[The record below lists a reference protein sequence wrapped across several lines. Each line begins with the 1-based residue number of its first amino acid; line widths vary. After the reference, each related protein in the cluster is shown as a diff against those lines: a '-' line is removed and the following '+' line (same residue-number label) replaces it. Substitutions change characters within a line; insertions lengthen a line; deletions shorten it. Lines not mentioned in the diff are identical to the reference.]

1 VSARVAL
8 HSFSSDDVEVQVPT
22 GLVDADGI
30 VKNPGLIPRLASERV
45 TAENYLFQIVAQ
57 PSAERGLRGR
67 AVRLL
72 PKHTDSV
79 SLFLPGLIK
88 WAQALSPVAELQ
100 AR

>member
-1 VSARVAL
+1 VSARVAP

-22 GLVDADGI
+22 GLVDADGM
-30 VKNPGLIPRLASERV
+30 VKNLAVIPRRASERV
-45 TAENYLFQIVAQ
+45 AAENYLFQIVVQ
-57 PSAERGLRGR
+57 PSAGSGLRGR

-72 PKHTDSV
+72 LKHTDSV